1 MDNRAFDL
9 SVALQSIPAL
19 LSYLDV
25 TLIVGILSIILGSL
39 LGFVLA
45 SFKLSQHKSLKYDG
59 KLLKWVITVD
69 TENGIIYSSPRYS
82 KGLLLK

>member
-25 TLIVGILSIILGSL
+25 TLINLHLQRL
-39 LGFVLA
+39 LLP
-45 SFKLSQHKSLKYDG
+45 
-59 KLLKWVITVD
+59 ITVLTRYAD
-69 TENGIIYSSPRYS
+69 SIYSSVP
-82 KGLLLK
+82 LC